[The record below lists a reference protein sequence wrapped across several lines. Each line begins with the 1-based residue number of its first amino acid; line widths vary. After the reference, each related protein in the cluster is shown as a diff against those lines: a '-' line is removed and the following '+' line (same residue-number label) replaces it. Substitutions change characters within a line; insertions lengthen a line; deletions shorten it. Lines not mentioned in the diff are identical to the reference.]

1 MLRAAPIEEKLVQ
14 HRLRWFGHIQ
24 WRHLSRGTMHSRIL
38 RHHGNRKKRQEKAE
52 VDMGRDIKR

>member
-1 MLRAAPIEEKLVQ
+1 LDISNRDI
-14 HRLRWFGHIQ
+14 
-24 WRHLSRGTMHSRIL
+24 TMHSRIL